1 MSLAHVLPPT
11 LPASA
16 PSPEGAHLGALVA
29 RFGGVERPL
38 PLRAVRVRAT
48 VMGPVAQVDWV
59 QRFANPFDE
68 PLEAVHIFPLPPG
81 GAVAAA
87 WLRAGDVEVR
97 FDCAPRAEAEATF
110 AAAREA
116 GHRAA
121 LLTQERADVHT
132 LEVTRLP
139 PRTEAE
145 VHIRVEMPLD
155 IQDGDVVLRLPMV
168 VAPRYTPGAPIGHD
182 GSGVS
187 PDTEIVP
194 DASRLSPP
202 VRVAGGTPLDLEVR
216 VCGPVRRVRVGQH
229 TAVLELDDGGVRV
242 APSGATLDRDFLLH
256 FRPGSDGA
264 APARAWSDGRHT
276 LVLVDGDA
284 PAPVVARDVVF
295 LVDISGSMDGE
306 KIVAARA
313 AVRGALRGLSA
324 QDRFRIIAF
333 DDRVEPMSNDFLPL
347 DDHTLTAADRW
358 VGRLAARGGTEL
370 APALAA
376 ALQGPTPPGRLR
388 TVLLVTDGQSNDEA
402 QLLQVAAHQRRGAR
416 VFPLG
421 IDTAVNAALLEQ
433 VARVGGGVATF
444 CTPADDIDAVVAGVE
459 SRFGAPLACSLAV
472 EVSYAGAVPDFVPA
486 GPPPAWFRGRPAV
499 LLLEGARPTVAV
511 VGSGGPVP
519 LRWELPC
526 APAPFPLAALFAR
539 ARVQHLE
546 DRLLTHPIEGAGIAA
561 EGARVALAAGIA
573 SRWTALVAVDNGV
586 SSTGA
591 QRRVVQ
597 PVERPHLWPASPAVL
612 AGAAAPSLFASAAP
626 SRSRAGGGAPPP
638 PAAAPAGPPRAM
650 SKSAP
655 APAPSRGFG
664 ESMKRLR
671 AMVFRDDDSDG
682 LMSSARGE
690 PEAEA
695 AAPLADAAAPAPAVD
710 VGELVRGQR
719 ADGSF
724 GGAAETAAVVLALAA
739 LGHTRSTGVR
749 QRNVKKAVEWLDG
762 AAPPWLPRLLALL
775 DALESG
781 EVPEDAAWEELFA
794 LIGPPAALSRRAR
807 GG

>member
-1 MSLAHVLPPT
+1 MSLAHVLAPT

-16 PSPEGAHLGALVA
+16 PAPEGGHLGALVA
-29 RFGGVERPL
+29 RLGGVERPL

-81 GAVAAA
+81 GAVVAA

-97 FDCAPRAEAEATF
+97 FQCAPRADAEATF

-168 VAPRYTPGAPIGHD
+168 VAPRYTPGVPVGHA
-182 GSGVS
+182 GHGVA

-229 TAVLELDDGGVRV
+229 TAVLELDDGGLRV
-242 APSGATLDRDFLLH
+242 APAGATLDRDFLLH
-256 FRPGSDGA
+256 FRPGADGA

-284 PAPVVARDVVF
+284 PAAVVPRDVVF
-295 LVDISGSMDGE
+295 LVDISGSMGGE
-306 KIVAARA
+306 KIAAARA
-313 AVRGALRGLSA
+313 AVRGALRGLSV
-324 QDRFRIIAF
+324 QDRFRLIAF
-333 DDRVEPMSNDFLPL
+333 DDRVEPMSAEFLPL
-347 DDHTLTAADRW
+347 DEAALHAADRW
-358 VGRLAARGGTEL
+358 VGQLAARGGTEL

-388 TVLLVTDGQSNDEA
+388 TVLLVTDGQSNDEQ
-402 QLLQVAAHQRRGAR
+402 QLIQVAAHQRRGAR
-416 VFPLG
+416 IFPLG
-421 IDTAVNAALLEQ
+421 IDTAVNAGLLEQ

-459 SRFGAPLACSLAV
+459 SRFGAPLASSLAV

-499 LLLEGARPTVAV
+499 LLLDGARPTIAV
-511 VGSGGPVP
+511 VGSGGPAP

-526 APAPFPLAALFAR
+526 APAPFPLGALFAR

-546 DRLLTHPIEGAGIAA
+546 DRLLTHPVEAAGIAA
-561 EGARVALAAGIA
+561 EGERVALGAGIA
-573 SRWTALVAVDNGV
+573 SRWTALVAVDTGAT
-586 SSTGA
+586 SAGA

-597 PVERPHLWPASPAVL
+597 PVERPHGWAASAGAVL
-612 AGAAAPSLFASAAP
+612 GGGAVAAFAVALP
-626 SRSRAGGGAPPP
+626 SRARMGGAPPP
-638 PAAAPAGPPRAM
+638 PAAAPAGPPRPSPKAA
-650 SKSAP
+650 AP
-655 APAPSRGFG
+655 PSPARGLG

-671 AMVFRDDDSDG
+671 SMVFRDEDADG
-682 LMSSARGE
+682 VASSARW
-690 PEAEA
+690 EAEVEA
-695 AAPLADAAAPAPAVD
+695 PAPLADAVPPAVGA
-710 VGELVRGQR
+710 GELVRGQR

-724 GGAAETAAVVLALAA
+724 GGPAETAAVVLALAA

-749 QRNVKKAVEWLDG
+749 QRNVQKAVAWLEG
-762 AAPPWLPRLLALL
+762 AAPPWLPRLRALL
-775 DALESG
+775 EVLESG
-781 EVPEDAAWEELFA
+781 HHPEDAAWEELFT